1 MRPRACETMEAG
13 VVACQT
19 PWNLQRRDRY
29 AAADDPFR
37 LPGAM
42 TAIVWPQLP
51 PGRMVVLPGRG
62 TVLLRECPG
71 PPGAEAVVLIHGLGT
86 SADLNWFAAYGPL
99 QRQFRVVA
107 IDMRGHGRGIQA
119 RRGFRLEDC
128 ADDVAAL
135 AEVLGIR
142 RLMAVG
148 YSMGGLV
155 AQLLWRRHR
164 RLVSGLVL
172 CSTARNFKGTL
183 FEKATYLAL
192 PGFEALVR
200 ATPAFYWIG
209 SDLVWGSQS
218 GHIPDEA
225 LRHWVRA
232 EFERAGLLTVIS
244 AARAASAFT
253 SHEWIGQIDVPTA
266 VIVTTRDHTVSPTRQ
281 YRLARAIPD
290 AMTYEIDGDHIACL
304 EMPDRYARLLSE
316 ACGAVHAAAVRT
328 ASSFHEVVE

>member
-1 MRPRACETMEAG
+1 
-13 VVACQT
+13 
-19 PWNLQRRDRY
+19 
-29 AAADDPFR
+29 
-37 LPGAM
+37 
-42 TAIVWPQLP
+42 
-51 PGRMVVLPGRG
+51 MVLLPGRG

-71 PPGAEAVVLIHGLGT
+71 PPGAETVVLIHGLGT

-99 QRQFRVVA
+99 QRQFRIVA
-107 IDMRGHGRGIQA
+107 IDMRGHGRGIPA

-128 ADDVAAL
+128 ADDIAAL
-135 AEVLGIR
+135 ADVLGIR

-164 RLVSGLVL
+164 RLVS
-172 CSTARNFKGTL
+172 KGTL
-183 FEKATYLAL
+183 FEKASYLAL

-209 SDLVWGSQS
+209 SDLIWGSQS

-244 AARAASAFT
+244 AARAASGFT

-281 YRLARAIPD
+281 YRLANAIPA

-304 EMPDRYARLLSE
+304 EMPDQYARLLSE
-316 ACGAVHAAAVRT
+316 ACGAVHAAAAGSR
-328 ASSFHEVVE
+328 SSIHEVVE